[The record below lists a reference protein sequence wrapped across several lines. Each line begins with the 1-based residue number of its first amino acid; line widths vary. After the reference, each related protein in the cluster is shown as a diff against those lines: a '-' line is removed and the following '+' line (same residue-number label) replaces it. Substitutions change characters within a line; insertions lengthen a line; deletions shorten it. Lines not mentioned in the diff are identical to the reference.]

1 VLLAGTIDPARKLS
15 TTYAKLKR
23 SMAAADRVFAIIDLK
38 PLVKEP
44 AEPKPAPRH
53 SKSIEFREVRFTYAQ
68 SAEDGAL
75 RPAVLENVQ
84 LTVKAGEV
92 IVVVGENGSGKS
104 TLVNLVPRYYDPE
117 QGSVLIDGVDIREMR
132 LRDLRAQ
139 IGVVTQETLLFDE
152 SIYENI
158 RYGKPGASRE
168 EIERAAD
175 RAFVT
180 PFLKTLPDGFQ
191 TRVGEKG
198 QRLSGGQRQRIALA
212 RAILRDPP
220 ILILDEATSA
230 IDAQS
235 ERLIHQTLHEFALGR
250 TVFIIT
256 HAVSQGILD
265 LVDRIVVMQEGK
277 MIACGPHDTLL
288 EVCPAYRR
296 LYRAQIHQSA
306 GGPEES
312 PASEESSSAMD
323 STDDPGILPLRRIE
337 HRAQNPNAQSNRPT
351 GSDG

>member
-1 VLLAGTIDPARKLS
+1 
-15 TTYAKLKR
+15 
-23 SMAAADRVFAIIDLK
+23 M
-38 PLVKEP
+38 
-44 AEPKPAPRH
+44 
-53 SKSIEFREVRFTYAQ
+53 
-68 SAEDGAL
+68 
-75 RPAVLENVQ
+75 
-84 LTVKAGEV
+84 
-92 IVVVGENGSGKS
+92 
-104 TLVNLVPRYYDPE
+104 
-117 QGSVLIDGVDIREMR
+117 
-132 LRDLRAQ
+132 
-139 IGVVTQETLLFDE
+139 VTQETLLFDE
-152 SIYENI
+152 TIYENI
-158 RYGKPGASRE
+158 RYGKPLATRN
-168 EIERAAD
+168 EIERAAE

-180 PFLKTLPDGFQ
+180 PFLKTLPDGMK

-235 ERLIHQTLHEFALGR
+235 ERLIHQTLREFAQGR

-265 LVDRIVVMQEGK
+265 LVDRIVIMQEGK
-277 MIACGPHDTLL
+277 MIACGPHETLL

-306 GGPEES
+306 GAQGEKLAP
-312 PASEESSSAMD
+312 EESSSAMD

-337 HRAQNPNAQSNRPT
+337 HRPPNPNAQSNRPT

>member
-23 SMAAADRVFAIIDLK
+23 SMAAADRVFALIDAK
-38 PLVKEP
+38 TLVREP
-44 AEPKPAPRH
+44 VAPKPAPWH
-53 SKSIEFREVRFTYAQ
+53 AKSIEFRDVRFTYAQ
-68 SAEDGAL
+68 SQDDDTP
-75 RPAVLENVQ
+75 RPAVLAGVG
-84 LTVKAGEV
+84 LTVQAGEV

-104 TLVNLVPRYYDPE
+104 TLVNLLPRYYDPE
-117 QGSVLIDGVDIREMR
+117 QGAVLIDDVDIREIR
-132 LRDLRAQ
+132 LKELRAQ

-152 SIYENI
+152 TIYENI
-158 RYGKPGASRE
+158 RYGKPSAGKK
-168 EIERAAD
+168 EIEQAAD

-180 PFLKTLPDGFQ
+180 PFLKTLPDGLN

-235 ERLIHQTLHEFALGR
+235 ERLIHQSLREFAQGR

-256 HAVSQGILD
+256 HAVSQSILD
-265 LVDRIVVMQEGK
+265 LVDRIVIMQDGQ
-277 MIACGPHDTLL
+277 MTAVGPHEVLM

-296 LYRAQIHQSA
+296 LYRAQIHQGSA
-306 GGPEES
+306 QGDDRNADLGPED
-312 PASEESSSAMD
+312 SAED
-323 STDDPGILPLRRIE
+323 PDPGILPLRRIE
-337 HRAQNPNAQSNRPT
+337 QHSPSAKANLNRPT